1 MCWGEIKE
9 RYVREYNIAP
19 DTQDGDVKNNQNN
32 PEKFNVGKLIPT
44 DFKANN
50 KSKECSVRLHLSQ

>member
-32 PEKFNVGKLIPT
+32 PEKYNELIPT